1 MSPSGRVYKRLRE
14 VEDVT
19 SVVCFDTV
27 WWVSSRMC
35 LYAHTHAFL
44 PCYPALIWG
53 LGRLPTLASG
63 SERPSFTSPL
73 PSAWRIP
80 LRQLGLRHVCS

>member
-1 MSPSGRVYKRLRE
+1 MSPSGHVYKGLRE
-14 VEDVT
+14 AEDVT

-35 LYAHTHAFL
+35 LYAHAHAFL

-53 LGRLPTLASG
+53 LGRLPALASD

-73 PSAWRIP
+73 PSAWRIL